1 LIRAPLSTTSVLDE
15 AAGVVRLTAPW
26 TAVLILTA
34 LPYRF
39 LQAMFFDQLLEVG
52 SSASQYG
59 HLLGA
64 TANLIVGSVLV
75 ALWGRAVYA
84 RACRLAIA
92 RGDTPGRA
100 AWRVPPAAFV
110 CYVLTASAMI
120 FAGYFAFYTIIG
132 LIVTIMFEGL
142 AIGTMELNERAG
154 VFAPFRIMARYAKSI
169 TVPLALVFIFF
180 IALLVAFV
188 NLWAAF
194 NLVKALVTSL
204 GGFDAPRWPLLFGAG
219 NRRFMLIVATGAILL
234 VEPFWIAAYVVFV
247 RKAGAQES
255 GDDLRAWFAEL
266 RRAS

>member
-1 LIRAPLSTTSVLDE
+1 MIRAPLSTTSVLDE
-15 AAGVVRLTAPW
+15 AADVVRLTAPW
-26 TAVLILTA
+26 TGVLILTA
-34 LPYRF
+34 IPYRF

-64 TANLIVGSVLV
+64 TANLIVGSILF

-92 RGDTPGRA
+92 RGAAPGRE
-100 AWRVPPAAFV
+100 AWRVPPAAFMS
-110 CYVLTASAMI
+110 YVLTASAMI
-120 FAGYFAFYTIIG
+120 FAGYLALYTIVG
-132 LIVTIMFEGL
+132 VLVTAMFAGL
-142 AIGTMELNERAG
+142 AIGTMELNEHAG
-154 VFAPFRIMARYAKSI
+154 VFAPFRILGRYAKSI
-169 TVPLALVFIFF
+169 AVPLALVFIFS

-194 NLVKALVTSL
+194 NAGKALLTAL
-204 GGFDAPRWPLLFGAG
+204 GGFDAPRWPLLFGPG
-219 NRRFMLIVATGAILL
+219 NRRFLLIVCAGAIIL

-266 RRAS
+266 AR